1 MTASLQRP
9 VFMRML
15 PLTAIFLLLALLTLN
30 RLGASDVCGGSE
42 AAMAVYVQRMVEHDQ
57 LLFPLDNCTIPMYKP
72 PLYHWTAVALASLL
86 REGAATPVNLRLPSA
101 LYAIGGAILTMAFA
115 ANLLGPWGA
124 NLAGLI
130 LCGSYQ
136 YISQARIGLVDM
148 TLTFCE
154 TLALYT
160 FFYWFALARK
170 PGTAVRRRTLAHYLF
185 AVAMGL
191 GVLAKGPVGA
201 LLPGAAI
208 LLFLL
213 MEQEQHALVKLF
225 KPGPLIL
232 GAALA
237 SSWYLTC
244 AIGRRYDFLHLQV
257 GVENF
262 GRFFGSL
269 GAMPPWYY
277 VQPLLLNSLPL
288 SLFVPFAVITAL
300 FSRRVA
306 QGPYST
312 VPLSPMASSSAE
324 PDRSAIVTKPPAAS
338 ASPRSTSAGTYS
350 DSATLAVKQS
360 APIQPLS
367 PALSPMQLDRAQLTT
382 LAARLLAIFWLLSV
396 IFFDFAAFKRR
407 SYLLPLWPASAFL
420 LAWWTVD
427 HIIPMLSYRLGIIV
441 YRAAISTCLFLA
453 AANFLFIPAYE
464 LHGCGAPFNI
474 ASLFRWPSA
483 GFAGESSSGQ
493 TESYRDAAAQINR
506 LTSPGE
512 ALYSFGFQDAL
523 EPLVFYLDRCAPL
536 LRAPISVPLNARII
550 APANVWT
557 RLSMRYPSLTP
568 IARIPY
574 DHNPLLLL
582 DSSAVAT
589 PNSDSALIITSH

>member
-1 MTASLQRP
+1 
-9 VFMRML
+9 
-15 PLTAIFLLLALLTLN
+15 
-30 RLGASDVCGGSE
+30 
-42 AAMAVYVQRMVEHDQ
+42 MAVYVQQMVGHDQ
-57 LLFPLDNCTIPMYKP
+57 ILFPLDNCTIPMYKP
-72 PLYHWTAVALASLL
+72 PLYHWTAAALAALL
-86 REGAATPVNLRLPSA
+86 GNGTATAVNLRLPSA
-101 LYAIGGAILTMAFA
+101 LYAVGAAILTMAFTF
-115 ANLLGPWGA
+115 NLLGASAA

-130 LCGSYQ
+130 LCSSYQ
-136 YISQARIGLVDM
+136 YVSQARIGLVDM

-154 TLALYT
+154 TLALFS
-160 FFYWFALARK
+160 FFGWFALAR
-170 PGTAVRRRTLAHYLF
+170 GASDAAWRRTLMHYLL
-185 AVAMGL
+185 ALAMGL
-191 GVLAKGPVGA
+191 GVLAKGPIGA
-201 LLPGAAI
+201 LLPGSAI

-213 MEQEQHALVKLF
+213 AEDRTALLMLF
-225 KPGPLIL
+225 KAGPLVL
-232 GAALA
+232 GIAIA
-237 SSWYLTC
+237 SSWYLSC
-244 AIGRRYDFLHLQV
+244 FFGRRYNFLHLQI

-269 GAMPPWYY
+269 GNMPAWYY